1 MYLEMNLLNL
11 FLKSHLGIHEIQAW
25 WLGIAALHIQGDCVH
40 WLSQNFS

>member
-11 FLKSHLGIHEIQAW
+11 FSESHWGIHEIQAW
-25 WLGIAALHIQGDCVH
+25 WLGIAALNIQGDCEH